1 MRFFLFFV
9 SLLLLSASE
18 SQGDELQPP
27 VKVRIIYAEQ
37 QIDRPPRLSGLHPW
51 PEDLGLAGAELGIQ
65 DNQTTG
71 KFLNQSFELEEVIAR
86 PGEHLSAVIG
96 PKLQSGADL
105 IIANAPAAELLAM
118 ADLPAAKNTII
129 FNAAA
134 RDENLRE
141 ELCRSNVLHT
151 LPTRSMLT
159 DALAQFFIKKQWTK
173 WLLIAGDSND
183 DIAYANALRNSAKKF
198 GLIIVGEK
206 NWVTDSDLRENAAT
220 EVPLMTQDTD
230 YDAILVADE
239 NDDFGPSIALNSW
252 LPRPVAGTHGL
263 VATSWS
269 DVIEPWGAIQ
279 LQNRFHDVSPRP
291 MRDVDFAAYVA
302 VRIIGEAATRT
313 GKTDVAALRKF
324 ILSDALQM
332 SAFKGRG
339 LTFRPWNGQLRQP
352 IHLVTSDAQVAV
364 APLEGFLHQVNDLD
378 TLGVD
383 QPETKCVKFMSGDQ
397 Q

>member
-1 MRFFLFFV
+1 MRIFLFFV
-9 SLLLLSASE
+9 SLLLLSANVSQSSE
-18 SQGDELQPP
+18 SQRLI
-27 VKVRIIYAEQ
+27 KLHIIYAEQ
-37 QIDRPPRLSGLHPW
+37 KIERPPRLSGLHPW
-51 PEDLGLAGAELGIQ
+51 PDDLGLAGAKLGIK

-71 KFLNQSFELEEVIAR
+71 KFLNQSFEFEEVIAK
-86 PGEHLSAVIG
+86 PGEHLSAAIE
-96 PKLQSGADL
+96 PKLQGGADL
-105 IIANAPAAELLAM
+105 VIVNAPAAELLAI
-118 ADLPAAKNTII
+118 ADLPAAKNIMI
-129 FNAAA
+129 FNVAA

-141 ELCRSNVLHT
+141 EHCRSNVLHT
-151 LPTRSMLT
+151 MPTRSMLT
-159 DALAQFFIKKQWTK
+159 DALAQFFVKKQWPK

-183 DIAYANALRNSAKKF
+183 DIAYANAVRNSAKKF
-198 GLIIVGEK
+198 GLSIVDEK
-206 NWVTDSDLRENAAT
+206 NWATDSDLRENAAT
-220 EVPLMTQDTD
+220 EVPLMTQDAD
-230 YDAILVADE
+230 YDAIVVADE

-279 LQNRFHDVSPRP
+279 LQNRFHGVSARP
-291 MRDVDFAAYVA
+291 MRDVDFAAYIA
-302 VRIIGEAATRT
+302 VRIIGEAVTRT
-313 GKTDVAALRKF
+313 GKIDVPTMRKF

-364 APLEGFLHQVNDLD
+364 APLEGFLHQVNELD

-383 QPETKCVKFMSGDQ
+383 QPETKCVNFKAGEQ